1 MLQIKVKPLDEHNPE
16 GVLELLNS
24 NKSNLSTLLL
34 QYNTII
40 ETYLKILGISE
51 VRLSNVNEVILP
63 EIECLLN
70 KYDCEFT
77 ENGICSN
84 GKEILFIIF
93 NKDNTLTIKI
103 QDGENTC
110 EITPTLI
117 TTGQTGL
124 FVNKKIKDFSNLD
137 EDVKKSLSDSA
148 KQQLERPVNPEL
160 KTNPNYY
167 FPLCKVYIQSVISSG
182 VECLKTVEEYYKVD
196 NDDDIHNHILVRQIF
211 RLGVDNPIIQYSK
224 IVDLPE
230 KLQEEN
236 LRKNM
241 IERRKSHRCYCK
253 NKKQQELIK
262 SCYSSYGSPA
272 REKDIY
278 EKLFYYGESKLYY
291 NACNLIHK
299 PLGDNPFRRSKP
311 SRYDSQISYEEKT
324 KIAKEIPI
332 DENSE
337 NNAKLY
343 DIFNLLG
350 YSKLINNLKVY
361 NKKYPSNIHP
371 IYLYKI
377 KWKGDL
383 GNFINQYMDSVYD
396 LIKIPGD

>member
-84 GKEILFIIF
+84 GKEILFITF
-93 NKDNTLTIKI
+93 NEDNTLTIKI

-124 FVNKKIKDFSNLD
+124 FVDKEIKDFSNLD
-137 EDVKKSLSDSA
+137 EDVKKSLSDFA
-148 KQQLERPVNPEL
+148 KLQLSRPVNPEL
-160 KTNPNYY
+160 KNNVNYN
-167 FPLCKVYIQSVISSG
+167 FPLYKAYIKSVISSG
-182 VECLKTVEEYYKVD
+182 VECLKTVSEYYKVD
-196 NDDDIHNHILVRQIF
+196 NDDDIHNSINLKQTF
-211 RLGVDNPIIQYSK
+211 RLSIDNPIILYSGT
-224 IVDLPE
+224 VDLPK
-230 KLQEEN
+230 KLP
-236 LRKNM
+236 K
-241 IERRKSHRCYCK
+241 
-253 NKKQQELIK
+253 IK
-262 SCYSSYGSPA
+262 TCCSSYDFPA
-272 REKDIY
+272 CEKDID

-311 SRYDSQISYEEKT
+311 SRYDPQISYEEKT

-361 NKKYPSNIHP
+361 NKKYPNNIHP

-396 LIKIPGD
+396 LVKTPGD